1 MVRGFEGGGVLL
13 GTCSL
18 INHACHSANAKW
30 SFHRQGHARTA
41 IAVAERRIAA
51 GEEIL
56 WDYGEQY
63 WCGERKGRVP
73 EGADCAC
80 WD

>member
-1 MVRGFEGGGVLL
+1 MGPAPRRPGCSRACTELVTVGV
-13 GTCSL
+13 
-18 INHACHSANAKW
+18 A
-30 SFHRQGHARTA
+30 
-41 IAVAERRIAA
+41 AERRIAA

-56 WDYGEQY
+56 WDYGEEY